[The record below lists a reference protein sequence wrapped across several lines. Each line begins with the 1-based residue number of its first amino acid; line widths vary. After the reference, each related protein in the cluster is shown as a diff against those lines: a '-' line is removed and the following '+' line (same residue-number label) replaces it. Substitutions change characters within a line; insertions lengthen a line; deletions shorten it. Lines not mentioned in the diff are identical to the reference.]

1 MLLPRRPPRWLH
13 GAVLSHVGAASEPPA
28 RASNPRYVG
37 NEGGGGASFPLIF
50 ICNLKKMISFF
61 THIVLMI

>member
-1 MLLPRRPPRWLH
+1 MVPGLLPRWLPRWL
-13 GAVLSHVGAASEPPA
+13 LSHVGAVSEPPA
-28 RASNPRYVG
+28 RTSNPRYVG

>member
-1 MLLPRRPPRWLH
+1 MVPGLLPRWLPH
-13 GAVLSHVGAASEPPA
+13 WLLSHVGAASEPPA